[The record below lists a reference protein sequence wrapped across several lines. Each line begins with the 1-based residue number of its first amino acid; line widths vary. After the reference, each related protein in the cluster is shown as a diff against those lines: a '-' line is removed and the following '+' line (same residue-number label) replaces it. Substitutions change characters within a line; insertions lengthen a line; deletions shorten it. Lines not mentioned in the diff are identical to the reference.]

1 MRTFLFL
8 IFLPLMTIAQG
19 SFDQSL
25 FEQYDSF
32 KEASL
37 VDRRFKHS
45 DLQPLLD
52 QLQEE
57 PGFTLTPLG
66 VSIQGREIRMVS
78 VGEGAIDVLL
88 WSQMHGDE
96 STATMAL
103 FDIFNYLKQNG
114 ELLSGLRVHFI
125 PMLNP
130 DGAELFTRRNAI
142 GIDLNRD
149 AIRLQSPESR
159 LLKEVRDSLEADYG
173 FNLHDQSRYYNA
185 LQTDKPATLSFLAP
199 AFNEPKEMSEKRGDA
214 MKIIALMNEVV
225 QQYAPGQVGRYSD
238 AFEPRAFG
246 DNMQKWG
253 TRTILIE
260 SGGHPGDREKQFIRK
275 LNFIAILT
283 ALKAI
288 SENSFKQVPVKK
300 YWDIPRNDRKLFDLK
315 IENLSFPYLGANYIV
330 DLGVVYEEIENS
342 DHTDFYYV
350 GRIEDIGD
358 LSTHFGYETLDAAG
372 LTFKTGETYPKIV
385 SDFEAFRELDLL
397 QLLKAGYT
405 TVPIDD
411 LPGEIKFT
419 PYPINIVDVRKIQI
433 PKNNQMPKPPLG
445 LGKNPTFLLMRGDQ
459 VEYAVVNGFIYR
471 VKSGENGVENGLVE

>member
-1 MRTFLFL
+1 MRNYLL
-8 IFLPLMTIAQG
+8 LLFLPLLTFAQG
-19 SFDQSL
+19 SFEQSL
-25 FEQYDSF
+25 FERYESF

-52 QLQEE
+52 QLGEE

-66 VSIQGREIRMVS
+66 VSIQGRSIKMLS
-78 VGEGAIDVLL
+78 VGQGETDVLL

-103 FDIFNYLKQNG
+103 FDIFNYLKENE

-142 GIDLNRD
+142 GIDINRD

-199 AFNEPKEMSEKRGDA
+199 AFNESKEMSEKRGDA

-225 QQYAPGQVGRYSD
+225 QQFAPGQVGRYSD

-288 SENSFKQVPVKK
+288 SDNSYKQVPVKK

-315 IENLSFPYLGANYIV
+315 IENLSFSYLGADYTV
-330 DLGVVYEEIENS
+330 DLGVVHEEVENS
-342 DHTDFYYV
+342 EHTDFYYL

-358 LSTHFGYETLDAAG
+358 LSTHFGYEVLDAGG
-372 LTFKTGETYPKIV
+372 LTFKAGETYPKII
-385 SDFEAFRELDLL
+385 SDFEAFREMDIP
-397 QLLKAGYT
+397 QLLRDGYT

-419 PYPINIVDVRKIQI
+419 HYPINIVDVRKIQI

-445 LGKNPTFLLMRGDQ
+445 LGKNPNFILKRGDQ
-459 VEYAVVNGFIYR
+459 VVYAVINGFVYR
-471 VKSGENGVENGLVE
+471 MNSGENGVENGLVE

>member
-1 MRTFLFL
+1 MRTYLLLVLF
-8 IFLPLMTIAQG
+8 PLLTFAQG

-25 FEQYDSF
+25 FDRYDSF
-32 KEASL
+32 KESSL
-37 VDRRFKHS
+37 INRRFKHR
-45 DLQPLLD
+45 DLQPLLES
-52 QLQEE
+52 LKGE
-57 PGFTLTPLG
+57 PGFTVTSLG
-66 VSIQGREIRMVS
+66 VSIQGRSISMVS
-78 VGEGAIDVLL
+78 MGQGEKDVLL

-103 FDIFNYLKQNG
+103 FDIFNYLKENT
-114 ELLSGLRVHFI
+114 ELLSGTRVHFI

-159 LLKEVRDSLEADYG
+159 ILKRVRDSLDADYG

-185 LQTDKPATLSFLAP
+185 LETDKPATLSFLAP
-199 AFNEPKEMSEKRGDA
+199 AFNEAKEMSEKRGDA

-225 QQYAPGQVGRYSD
+225 QKHAPGQVGRYSD

-275 LNFIAILT
+275 LNFVAILT
-283 ALKAI
+283 ALKSI
-288 SENSFKQVPVKK
+288 SDNSYREISVKK
-300 YWDIPRNDRKLFDLK
+300 YWEIPRNDRKLFDLK
-315 IENLSFPYLGANYIV
+315 IENLTFPYLGADYTV
-330 DLGVVYEEIENS
+330 DLGVVYEEVENQS
-342 DHTDFYYV
+342 HTEFYYV
-350 GRIEDIGD
+350 GRIADIGD

-372 LTFKTGETYPKIV
+372 LAFKTGETYPKVV
-385 SDFEAFRELDLL
+385 SDFEAFRELDIP
-397 QLLKAGYT
+397 QLLKEGYT

-411 LPGEIKFT
+411 LPEEIKFT
-419 PYPINIVDVRKIQI
+419 PYPINIVDLRKIRI

-445 LGKNPTFLLMRGDQ
+445 FEKNPSFLLTKDGK
-459 VEYAVVNGFIYR
+459 VVFAVINGFVYRTEGDENR
-471 VKSGENGVENGLVE
+471 VKNGLVE